1 MKTFKWVVEF
11 EVAETWVEDGFNL
24 TEEEAKN
31 MMANALP
38 FAYGTEFAAKII
50 KAPNEK
56 LILQTQG
63 YTA

>member
-24 TEEEAKN
+24 TEEKAKN

-38 FAYGTEFAAKII
+38 LAYGTEFTAKII

-63 YTA
+63 YTI